1 MVSDFGCKINT
12 LFPHFQKKHAY
23 IWSNAQMYASIIST
37 KAFKEQCVFE
47 AAYVISSKKKTVDG
61 KEVTYQEKIPISS
74 YAAATA
80 QPDGGDGGDGD

>member
-1 MVSDFGCKINT
+1 MNITFIPENT
-12 LFPHFQKKHAY
+12 KGEKLT
-23 IWSNAQMYASIIST
+23 S

-47 AAYVISSKKKTVDG
+47 AAYVISSKKKKTVDG

-74 YAAATA
+74 YAVATA

>member
-1 MVSDFGCKINT
+1 
-12 LFPHFQKKHAY
+12 
-23 IWSNAQMYASIIST
+23 
-37 KAFKEQCVFE
+37 VFE

-80 QPDGGDGGDGD
+80 QPDAQGDGGEGGNG

>member
-1 MVSDFGCKINT
+1 
-12 LFPHFQKKHAY
+12 
-23 IWSNAQMYASIIST
+23 MYASIIST

-80 QPDGGDGGDGD
+80 QPDAQGGGDGGDGD

>member
-1 MVSDFGCKINT
+1 V
-12 LFPHFQKKHAY
+12 LQ
-23 IWSNAQMYASIIST
+23 
-37 KAFKEQCVFE
+37 
-47 AAYVISSKKKTVDG
+47 AAYVVASKKKTVDG